1 MRTTR
6 LAAAG
11 VAALV
16 ALSGTFAAAD
26 TTGEQ
31 TVTIAVTAAPR
42 TITTAGSV
50 AISMPIATE
59 GGVELD
65 PATVTTEGSPTI
77 AYTNPAGNGAARISA
92 ALLQIDGDAIT
103 SPTPNV
109 NGWDL
114 LGIEVAVNLAAAA
127 ALGDETV
134 PTPSGDTNRAFE
146 VFQIGGTPTLR
157 TNTGALLTGIPDG
170 VDRAATAI
178 VYAISGQQPLS
189 AASNALTIAFTI
201 EDD

>member
-1 MRTTR
+1 MRII
-6 LAAAG
+6 
-11 VAALV
+11 
-16 ALSGTFAAAD
+16 GTFAAAD

-31 TVTIAVTAAPR
+31 TVTIEVTAAPR
-42 TITTAGSV
+42 TITTAGSI
-50 AISMPIATE
+50 AISVPIATE
-59 GGVELD
+59 GGTDLD

-92 ALLQIDGDAIT
+92 QLVQIDGDAIVGT
-103 SPTPNV
+103 AVDS
-109 NGWDL
+109 NGWNL
-114 LGIEVAVNLAAAA
+114 LGIEVAVNLAAA

-134 PTPSGDTNRAFE
+134 PTPSGDTNRPFAIFSHA
-146 VFQIGGTPTLR
+146 GTPTLR
-157 TNTGALLTGIPDG
+157 TNTGALLTGIPDD

-178 VYAISGQQPLS
+178 VYDISGQQPLS

>member
-31 TVTIAVTAAPR
+31 TVTIEVTAAPR
-42 TITTAGSV
+42 TITTAGSI
-50 AISMPIATE
+50 AISVPIATE
-59 GGVELD
+59 GGVDLD
-65 PATVTTEGSPTI
+65 PATVTTDGSPTI

-92 ALLQIDGDAIT
+92 ELVQIDGNAIAGT
-103 SPTPNV
+103 AVDS
-109 NGWDL
+109 NGWNL
-114 LGIEVAVNLAAAA
+114 LGIEVAVDLAAAA

-146 VFQIGGTPTLR
+146 VFTIGGTATLR
-157 TNTGALLTGIPDG
+157 TNTGALLTGIPDD

-201 EDD
+201 EDN